1 MPETSASQHALARRV
16 ARALL
21 AALAALALAL
31 GVLPATATT
40 ASASAP
46 IDVSVDGE
54 HWAPELPRQLFD
66 SVDRLSPGD
75 RVEDAVWLRNATA
88 APIAVRVQM
97 RWIGPADTAAIDDVL
112 AVGMNGSSA
121 TVRQLRAEPLTVDLG
136 KLAPQATARLDAE
149 AVLPF
154 SAPNATQ
161 SRYLDLDLVLQL
173 SGDDDPGPVSQSRPR
188 PPRPPRRDLKATPRT
203 ASAACR
209 AMTRPTAGHRCRAP
223 ERRRYCSWWQG
234 WRRSASGSLRCSRP
248 AVGAAMRKQAPPS
261 AETQLFRLLNP
272 SHFPSWKVID
282 TLTSGAEDDR

>member
-54 HWAPELPRQLFD
+54 NWAPKLPRQLFD

-88 APIAVRVQM
+88 APIADRVQM

-112 AVGMNGSSA
+112 AVGMNGRSA

-173 SGDDDPGPVSQSRPR
+173 SGDDDPGPSGEPR
-188 PPRPPRRDLKATPRT
+188 PDPPASSTPPGPESDSEDGERSLPRDDEADRWAPLPRT
-203 ASAACR
+203 GAETLLLLVAGLAAIG
-209 AMTRPTAGHRCRAP
+209 AGITAVLAA
-223 ERRRYCSWWQG
+223 RRRH
-234 WRRSASGSLRCSRP
+234 RD
-248 AVGAAMRKQAPPS
+248 
-261 AETQLFRLLNP
+261 AEEDITQR
-272 SHFPSWKVID
+272 
-282 TLTSGAEDDR
+282 

>member
-1 MPETSASQHALARRV
+1 MPEPSALQHAPARPV
-16 ARALL
+16 ARVLL

-31 GVLPATATT
+31 DVLPATATT

-46 IDVSVDGE
+46 IEVSVDGE
-54 HWAPELPRQLFD
+54 NWAPQLPRQLFD

-75 RVEDAVWLRNATA
+75 RVGDAVWLRNATA

-97 RWIGPADTAAIDDVL
+97 RWIGPADTAPIDDAI

-121 TVRQLRAEPLTVDLG
+121 TVRQLRAEPLTADLG

-173 SGDDDPGPVSQSRPR
+173 SGEDDPDPQPTSEPSPDPSTDPSADPSDEPGPDPSASS
-188 PPRPPRRDLKATPRT
+188 TPRGLENDSEDGERNLPRTGAETLLLLAAGLVAIGAGIT
-203 ASAACR
+203 ALLVA
-209 AMTRPTAGHRCRAP
+209 
-223 ERRRYCSWWQG
+223 RRR
-234 WRRSASGSLRCSRP
+234 RR
-248 AVGAAMRKQAPPS
+248 V
-261 AETQLFRLLNP
+261 AEEDATQR
-272 SHFPSWKVID
+272 
-282 TLTSGAEDDR
+282 

>member
-21 AALAALALAL
+21 AALAALALTL

-54 HWAPELPRQLFD
+54 HWAPKLPRQLFD

-173 SGDDDPGPVSQSRPR
+173 SGEDDPDPQPTSEPSTDPNPDPSADPSEEPR
-188 PPRPPRRDLKATPRT
+188 PEPSASTTPPGPEGDSEDGERSLPRDDEADRWAPLPRT
-203 ASAACR
+203 GAETLLLLAAGLV
-209 AMTRPTAGHRCRAP
+209 AIGAGITALLVA
-223 ERRRYCSWWQG
+223 RRR
-234 WRRSASGSLRCSRP
+234 RSD
-248 AVGAAMRKQAPPS
+248 
-261 AETQLFRLLNP
+261 AEE
-272 SHFPSWKVID
+272 D
-282 TLTSGAEDDR
+282 TPES

>member
-1 MPETSASQHALARRV
+1 MPEASALQHAPAHRI

-21 AALAALALAL
+21 AALAALALTL

-46 IDVSVDGE
+46 IDVSVHGE
-54 HWAPELPRQLFD
+54 HWAPQLPRQLFD

-75 RVEDAVWLRNATA
+75 RVDDAVWLRNATA

-173 SGDDDPGPVSQSRPR
+173 NGDDDPGPSGEPKPDPPALSTPPGPESDSEDGDRS
-188 PPRPPRRDLKATPRT
+188 PPRDDEADRWAPLPRTGTETLLLLVAGLTAIGAGITAVLAARRRRRD
-203 ASAACR
+203 
-209 AMTRPTAGHRCRAP
+209 
-223 ERRRYCSWWQG
+223 
-234 WRRSASGSLRCSRP
+234 
-248 AVGAAMRKQAPPS
+248 
-261 AETQLFRLLNP
+261 AEEDTTQR
-272 SHFPSWKVID
+272 
-282 TLTSGAEDDR
+282 